1 MNYSTITNYTDKAYG
16 LKRIEFYN
24 SYRKLDLCFPQHV
37 DESVIQTLIS
47 EVQKADPN
55 KTVALM
61 TKRAMGR
68 YLNLPDYA
76 IERMQ
81 QMSIGEIYE
90 VAGVRIEKLTEHTSN
105 GQLMRRVAIRVR
117 YFI

>member
-1 MNYSTITNYTDKAYG
+1 MDYKTITNYTDKAYG

-24 SYRKLDLCFPQHV
+24 SYRKLDLCFTQEA
-37 DESVIQTLIS
+37 DESIIQTLIS
-47 EVQKADPN
+47 EVQKADPS

-61 TKRAMGR
+61 TKRALAR

-81 QMSIGEIYE
+81 QMSIGAVYEI
-90 VAGVRIEKLTEHTSN
+90 AGVRIEKITEHTFN
-105 GQLMRRVAIRVR
+105 GQIMHRVPICL
-117 YFI
+117 